1 MKIKRPLTLTLAA
14 ALLVL
19 ATLLAFAWP
28 FLPGARGGFAGQPPA
43 GASMPGGQ
51 VPGQGQATQGQPP
64 SSSGQPPTFSANG
77 GPGGP
82 MGAPGGISGLIN
94 LRLPV
99 RIAAGVVGGLAALL
113 ATLGLWRQKKWGMVI
128 ALLVA
133 VGSLV
138 ATALT
143 FLTALL
149 GRSPWLMLVTSSTW
163 QAVAG
168 GAIAIGVAVLV
179 LLPTSQKGYAAV
191 PRERQVM

>member
-19 ATLLAFAWP
+19 AALLAIAWP
-28 FLPGARGGFAGQPPA
+28 FLPGSRGGFAGQPPA

-51 VPGQGQATQGQPP
+51 APQGQLP
-64 SSSGQPPTFSANG
+64 SSSGQPPAFSANG
-77 GPGGP
+77 GPSGP
-82 MGAPGGISGLIN
+82 MGAAGGISGLMN

-149 GRSPWLMLVTSSTW
+149 GRSPWLMMVTSSTW